1 MKDVVLGIDIGGS
14 HITTALMNV
23 KENVE
28 LDHSRFRSRVRSN
41 STIENIIE
49 DWSKTI
55 KDTLNTYSGT
65 VTEAY
70 VAMPGPLNYRKG
82 ICLIQNQNKYG
93 ALYGQNLKKLLS
105 ASIGIKA
112 SSIHF
117 MNDAACFLKG
127 EVYNG
132 SVGSNDEVIG
142 LTIGTGLGT
151 AFSKNGLMQD
161 ANFWKIP
168 FKDGIAEDYISTRW
182 FIKRY
187 FELSGKTIKDV
198 KDLVENH
205 SSAPEFKTV
214 FEEFSLN
221 LASFMYLFI
230 RKKMPVSAVI
240 GGNISYASDYFL
252 NDTRKHLAGMMGY
265 SLPVRKSTL
274 GEKAIIMGAVPR
286 TEDKE

>member
-1 MKDVVLGIDIGGS
+1 MKEVVLGIDIGGS
-14 HITTALMNV
+14 HITAALMNV
-23 KENVE
+23 KQNVE
-28 LDHSRFRSRVRSN
+28 LENSKFRSRVRSN
-41 STIENIIE
+41 GSIEEIIE
-49 DWSKTI
+49 DWSSTI
-55 KDTLNTYSGT
+55 KECLQTAAET

-82 ICLIQNQNKYG
+82 ICLIQNQDKYG

-105 ASIGIKA
+105 AAIGIKP
-112 SSIHF
+112 SNIHF

-127 EVYNG
+127 EAYNG
-132 SVGSNDEVIG
+132 AVDGNDEVIG

-151 AFSKNGLMQD
+151 AFSKNGMMQD

-168 FKDGIAEDYISTRW
+168 FKEGIAEDYISTRW

-187 FELSGKTIKDV
+187 FELSGKVIKDV

-205 SSAPEFKTV
+205 HTEPEFKAI

-286 TEDKE
+286 TEDK